1 MASFR
6 VRLPLQAA
14 KVTIKREART
24 KRKTLTC
31 IHNLEAFGIDLKKA
45 AKFFAQRF
53 ATGSS
58 VSKNPQGQD
67 EIVIQG
73 DVWEEVVSV
82 PCDRRFNR
90 VSVGAVLGRATT
102 ASSKRASTDPL
113 PSRPIYSE
121 IC

>member
-1 MASFR
+1 M
-6 VRLPLQAA
+6 
-14 KVTIKREART
+14 
-24 KRKTLTC
+24 TC

-73 DVWEEVVSV
+73 DVWEEVVSPFV
-82 PCDRRFNR
+82 ELD
-90 VSVGAVLGRATT
+90 GAF
-102 ASSKRASTDPL
+102 S
-113 PSRPIYSE
+113 SRPARSRME
-121 IC
+121 